1 MTKAYENATL
11 TAHETETVID
21 LLSFAISELRYVNV
35 QWGLSGAQALSV
47 RIAEAERI
55 IAKLERVAGQ

>member
-1 MTKAYENATL
+1 MPNPKSREPL
-11 TAHETETVID
+11 TAHETETIID
-21 LLSFAISELRYVNV
+21 LLHFAIEELRYVNV